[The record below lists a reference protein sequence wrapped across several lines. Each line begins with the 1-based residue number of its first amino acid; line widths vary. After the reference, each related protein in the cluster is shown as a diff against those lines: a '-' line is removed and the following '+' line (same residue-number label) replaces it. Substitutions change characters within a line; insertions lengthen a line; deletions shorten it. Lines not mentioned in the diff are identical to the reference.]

1 MFFGFIPGG
10 LARLAVP
17 GPDPMPIW
25 LTVAIGLVGSAVGGA
40 IALAIWGRGTQAI
53 GLLSFLGAVLLVVA
67 YRRFVQ
73 KRPLTGPDALKF
85 PERGIGIDKFQERR
99 HKMEDLVRQ
108 AQGAQAESAADSNLR
123 KLSDL
128 HDAGILTDEEYEL
141 KKSQLTGGEARLRG
155 RGLGRTRALWIIGLI
170 IAGPIVGALGRLFP
184 PRRAPMGVLLTICV
198 GIA

>member
-1 MFFGFIPGG
+1 MLGSIILVMFFGFITGG

-17 GPDPMPIW
+17 GPDPMPVW

-40 IALAIWGRGTQAI
+40 IAIAIWGRGTQAI
-53 GLLSFLGAVLLVVA
+53 GLFSFLGAVLLVVA

-99 HKMEDLVRQ
+99 SKLEDLMRQ
-108 AQGAQAESAADSNLR
+108 AQGTQAAQSETAADSNLR

-128 HDAGILTDEEYEL
+128 HDAGILTDEEFEA
-141 KKSQLTGGEARLRG
+141 KKAQLQ
-155 RGLGRTRALWIIGLI
+155 
-170 IAGPIVGALGRLFP
+170 GPV
-184 PRRAPMGVLLTICV
+184 
-198 GIA
+198 

>member
-1 MFFGFIPGG
+1 MIGAIILVMFFGFITGG

-25 LTVAIGLVGSAVGGA
+25 LTVAIGLMGSAAGGA
-40 IALAIWGRGTQAI
+40 IAIAIWGRGTQAI

-85 PERGIGIDKFQERR
+85 PDRGIGIDKFQERR
-99 HKMEDLVRQ
+99 TKMQDLMQ
-108 AQGAQAESAADSNLR
+108 KAQGQAYGTQAESPADSNLR

-128 HDAGILTDEEYEL
+128 HDAGILTDEEYES
-141 KKSQLTGGEARLRG
+141 KKAQLLQRSA
-155 RGLGRTRALWIIGLI
+155 
-170 IAGPIVGALGRLFP
+170 
-184 PRRAPMGVLLTICV
+184 
-198 GIA
+198 

>member
-1 MFFGFIPGG
+1 MLASIVMIMVFGFITGG

-25 LTVAIGLVGSAVGGA
+25 LTVAIGLAGSAAGGA
-40 IALAIWGRGTQAI
+40 LAIGIWGRGTQAI

-85 PERGIGIDKFQERR
+85 PDKGIGIDRFTERR
-99 HKMEDLVRQ
+99 QKMEDLMRQ
-108 AQGAQAESAADSNLR
+108 AQHTQAANDAESNLS

-128 HDAGILTDEEYEL
+128 HKAGILTDEEF
-141 KKSQLTGGEARLRG
+141 EAK
-155 RGLGRTRALWIIGLI
+155 RAE
-170 IAGPIVGALGRLFP
+170 
-184 PRRAPMGVLLTICV
+184 VLSRN
-198 GIA
+198 

>member
-1 MFFGFIPGG
+1 MFGSIILIMIFGFITGG

-17 GPDPMPIW
+17 GPDPMPAW
-25 LTVAIGLVGSAVGGA
+25 LTVAIGLVGSAVGGGIA
-40 IALAIWGRGTQAI
+40 IAIWGRGTQAI

-108 AQGAQAESAADSNLR
+108 AQGAQADSAADSNLR

-141 KKSQLTGGEARLRG
+141 KKSQLSGS
-155 RGLGRTRALWIIGLI
+155 
-170 IAGPIVGALGRLFP
+170 
-184 PRRAPMGVLLTICV
+184 
-198 GIA
+198 

>member
-1 MFFGFIPGG
+1 VLGSIILIMVFGFITGG

-17 GPDPMPIW
+17 GPDPMPVW
-25 LTVAIGLVGSAVGGA
+25 LTVAIGLVGSAAGGA
-40 IALAIWGRGTQAI
+40 IAIAIWGRGTQAI

-99 HKMEDLVRQ
+99 TKMEDLVRQ
-108 AQGAQAESAADSNLR
+108 AQGQAAHSESPADSNLR

-128 HDAGILTDEEYEL
+128 HDEGILTDEEFET
-141 KKSQLTGGEARLRG
+141 KKAQLQG
-155 RGLGRTRALWIIGLI
+155 R
-170 IAGPIVGALGRLFP
+170 V
-184 PRRAPMGVLLTICV
+184 
-198 GIA
+198 

>member
-1 MFFGFIPGG
+1 MLASIVMIMVFGFITGG

-25 LTVAIGLVGSAVGGA
+25 LTVAIGLAGSAAGGA
-40 IALAIWGRGTQAI
+40 LAIGIWGRGTQAI

-85 PERGIGIDKFQERR
+85 PDKGIGIDRFTERR
-99 HKMEDLVRQ
+99 QKMEDLLRQ
-108 AQGAQAESAADSNLR
+108 AQHTQAANDAESNLS

-128 HDAGILTDEEYEL
+128 HKAGILTDEEF
-141 KKSQLTGGEARLRG
+141 EAKRAEVLS
-155 RGLGRTRALWIIGLI
+155 RT
-170 IAGPIVGALGRLFP
+170 
-184 PRRAPMGVLLTICV
+184 
-198 GIA
+198 